1 MCIDR
6 FAPVSFYLSLKLPY
20 APSHFHS
27 DIILHEKIIVLNL
40 LATSNGISL
49 CFGWV

>member
-1 MCIDR
+1 MCMDGS
-6 FAPVSFYLSLKLPY
+6 APVSFCLALLLPY

-27 DIILHEKIIVLNL
+27 DVILHEQIIIFNL
-40 LATSNGISL
+40 LATSNGIGL